1 MGWNRIVVN
10 HCEKLT
16 CHHWGAKLK
25 QISKGLGPQA
35 GKESFY
41 FKHKINKCGV
51 TFLFGIGR
59 NDLKP
64 YKDYISSWIW
74 QSDHFFLLNK

>member
-1 MGWNRIVVN
+1 MKFKEWREIVSVN
-10 HCEKLT
+10 HWENLT
-16 CHHWGAKLK
+16 CHYWGFKLK

-41 FKHKINKCGV
+41 FKHTISKCGV

-59 NDLKP
+59 NALKP
-64 YKDYISSWIW
+64 YNDHISSRI
-74 QSDHFFLLNK
+74 